1 MRYLRNLGILT
12 VVVIMLLIAFR
23 FATTSTLIIEISND
37 VKPTDTTTL
46 VNNKPAALTGSD
58 NGKNRYITRVGRG
71 THTIEIRSAGYEPFT
86 TTVSSTWRSTKTVV
100 ADLKTVAPES
110 ATETLYKDAEVN
122 NPRYFG
128 NNTWGVFQLG
138 EVEFITSVAK
148 LNQQTGEWEAIEEG
162 TDVDISY
169 LKSQGAPNELIL
181 YLGGT
186 L

>member
-1 MRYLRNLGILT
+1 MRYLRNLGILAVI
-12 VVVIMLLIAFR
+12 VVLLFIAFR
-23 FATTSTLIIEISND
+23 FATASTLIVEISND
-37 VKPTDTTTL
+37 VKPTDTATL
-46 VNNKPAALTGSD
+46 VNDKPAALTGSD
-58 NGKNRYITRVGRG
+58 NGKNRYITHVGRG

-86 TTVSSTWRSTKTVV
+86 ITVSSTWRSTKTVV

-110 ATETLYKDAEVN
+110 ATETLYKDVEVN
-122 NPRYFG
+122 NPRYFE

-138 EVEFITSVAK
+138 EVELITSVAR